1 LAIENS
7 EKDKKFMR
15 LTGAQ
20 ILIKCLEKEGVEHIF
35 GLPGGVILPTYD
47 VLYDSRIK
55 LILTKHEQGA
65 THMADGYAR
74 ATGRPGVCLVTSGP
88 AATNTVT
95 GLATAYMDSVPL
107 VCITGQ
113 VTTNAIGSDAFQ
125 EVDIVGITRPVTK
138 HNFLIKDVRDIA
150 RTVREA
156 FYIATSGKP
165 GPVLIDFP
173 VDISRAKT
181 DFVWPKDVFIR
192 SYQPGV
198 ECPGVDEQIQKA
210 AELICAAK
218 KPVLYVGGG
227 AIISGAVKEIRE
239 FVEKTGI
246 PITTTI
252 LGLGIFPETHA
263 LSLRMLGM
271 HGTHFANYAVQNS
284 DVLIGVGARFDD
296 RVTGNV
302 TKFAP
307 HAKIVHIDIDP
318 SSISKTVRVHAPVVS
333 DVKQA
338 IAKLIRLVPDRR
350 PDIAPWLT
358 QVAAWKEKHPMR
370 YENTGQK
377 IHPAYMIEQI
387 GALTKHQAIVVTGV
401 GQHQMWTAQWYQFNR
416 PRTMLTSGGLGTMGY
431 GFPAAIGAQLGKPK
445 DTVVCI
451 EGDGSFQMTMTELAT
466 AAYFKVPIKVFI
478 MDNGYYGMVRQW
490 QELFYKR
497 RYSGSVIGPTNPDFV
512 KLVGAYGILALR
524 VRRKKEVI
532 PAIKKA
538 LAHRGPVVVQCLV
551 SREANVYPMVPAGN
565 ALDQIMDMA

>member
-1 LAIENS
+1 M
-7 EKDKKFMR
+7 K

-20 ILIKCLEKEGVEHIF
+20 ILIKCLEKEGVEHVF

-47 VLYDSRIK
+47 VLYDSKIK

-95 GLATAYMDSVPL
+95 GLATAYMDSVPM

-150 RTVREA
+150 KTVREA
-156 FYIATSGKP
+156 FYIATTGKP

-173 VDISRAKT
+173 VDISRAQT
-181 DFVWPKDVFIR
+181 EFVWPKDVFIR
-192 SYQPGV
+192 SYQPDV
-198 ECPGVDEQIQKA
+198 ECPGVEEQISKA
-210 AELICAAK
+210 AELIRASK
-218 KPVLYVGGG
+218 RPVLYVGGG
-227 AIISGAVKEIRE
+227 AIISGAEKTILE
-239 FVEKTGI
+239 FAERTGI
-246 PITTTI
+246 PVTTTI

-263 LSLRMLGM
+263 SSLRMLGM

-302 TKFAP
+302 AKFAP
-307 HAKIVHIDIDP
+307 HAKIIHIDIDP
-318 SSISKTVRVHAPVVS
+318 ASISKTVRVHVPVVS

-338 IAKLIRLVPDRR
+338 MERLNALVADKR
-350 PDIAPWLT
+350 PELKEWLS
-358 QVAAWKEKHPMR
+358 QIAAWKQKHPMK
-370 YENTGQK
+370 YESAGQA
-377 IHPAYMIEQI
+377 IHPAYVIEKI
-387 GALTKHQAIVVTGV
+387 GELTKHRAIVVTGV
-401 GQHQMWTAQWYQFNR
+401 GQHQMWTAQWYQFDR

-431 GFPAAIGAQLGKPK
+431 GFPAAVGAQIGKPK
-445 DTVVCI
+445 ETVVCI

-466 AAYFKVPIKVFI
+466 AAYNKVPVKTFVL
-478 MDNGYYGMVRQW
+478 DNGYYGMVRQW
-490 QELFYKR
+490 QQLFYKR
-497 RYSGSVIGPTNPDFV
+497 RYSGSVIGPSNPDFV
-512 KLVGAYGILALR
+512 KLVGAYGILALK
-524 VRRKKEVI
+524 VRKKSEVV

-538 LAHRGPVVVQCLV
+538 LAHKGPVVVQCLV
-551 SREANVYPMVPAGN
+551 SKEANVYPMVPAGN

>member
-1 LAIENS
+1 M
-7 EKDKKFMR
+7 K

-20 ILIKCLEKEGVEHIF
+20 ILIKSLEMEGVKHVF

-47 VLYDSRIK
+47 VLYDSKIK

-74 ATGRPGVCLVTSGP
+74 ASGLPGVCIVTSGP

-95 GLATAYMDSVPL
+95 GLATAYMDSVPM

-125 EVDIVGITRPVTK
+125 EVDIVGITRPITK
-138 HNFLIKDVRDIA
+138 HNFLIKDVREIA

-156 FYIATSGKP
+156 FYIATTGKP

-173 VDISRAKT
+173 VDISRAVT

-192 SYQPGV
+192 SYQPKAAYPGV
-198 ECPGVDEQIQKA
+198 EAQLAKA
-210 AELICAAK
+210 AELIRASK
-218 KPVLYVGGG
+218 RPVLYVGGG
-227 AIISGAVKEIRE
+227 AIISGAEKEIRA
-239 FVEKTGI
+239 FVQKTGI

-252 LGLGIFPETHA
+252 LGLGIFPETHKS
-263 LSLRMLGM
+263 SLRMLGM

-284 DVLIGVGARFDD
+284 DVLIGIGARFDD

-302 TKFAP
+302 AKFAP
-307 HAKIVHIDIDP
+307 HAKIIHIDIDP
-318 SSISKTVRVHAPVVS
+318 SSISKTVRVQVPIVS
-333 DVKQA
+333 DVKDA
-338 IAKLIRLVPDRR
+338 LVKLNALVEDKR
-350 PDIAPWLT
+350 PEMGAWLE
-358 QVAAWKEKHPMR
+358 QVAAWKVKHPMK
-370 YENTGQK
+370 YENVGEQ
-377 IHPAYMIEQI
+377 IHPSYVIEQI
-387 GALTKHQAIVVTGV
+387 GEMTKHRAVVVTGV
-401 GQHQMWTAQWYQFNR
+401 GQHQMWTAQWYRFDR

-431 GFPAAIGAQLGKPK
+431 GLPAAIGAQISKPK
-445 DTVVCI
+445 ETVVCI

-466 AAYFKVPIKVFI
+466 AAFNKVPVKVFI

-490 QELFYKR
+490 QQLFYKR
-497 RYSGSVIGPTNPDFV
+497 RYSGSVIGPSNPDFV
-512 KLVGAYGILALR
+512 KLVASYGILAIK
-524 VRRKKEVI
+524 VTRKKDVV

-538 LAHRGPVVVQCLV
+538 LAHKGPVVVQCIV
-551 SREANVYPMVPAGN
+551 SKEENVYPMVPAGN